1 MCVCVCVCVCVV
13 CAHIVCIFLM
23 LHFELTK
30 STFCQKDDL
39 ASLNRGQE
47 ITIIGTMDIG
57 SFTYILDAYIVE
69 NESE

>member
-1 MCVCVCVCVCVV
+1 MTNEWHNGLPLNPIDVY
-13 CAHIVCIFLM
+13 M
-23 LHFELTK
+23 
-30 STFCQKDDL
+30 SKDDL

-69 NESE
+69 SESE